1 MLPDVF
7 VISISPVDA
16 EIEPEIPTLLSLV
29 IDALLAPTIIF
40 PTMLPSEL
48 LDIEEEL
55 PEPAIFIAVPD
66 EPADIVP
73 VLLIVLGTL

>member
-1 MLPDVF
+1 
-7 VISISPVDA
+7 
-16 EIEPEIPTLLSLV
+16 
-29 IDALLAPTIIF
+29 
-40 PTMLPSEL
+40 MLPSEL

-73 VLLIVLGTL
+73 VLLIVVVDPPSESITLTAIESA